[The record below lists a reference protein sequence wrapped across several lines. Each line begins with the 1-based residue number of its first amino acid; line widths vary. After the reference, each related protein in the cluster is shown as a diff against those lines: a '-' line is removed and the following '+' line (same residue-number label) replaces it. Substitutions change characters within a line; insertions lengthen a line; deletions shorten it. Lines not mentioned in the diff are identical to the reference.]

1 MDVEQTWGR
10 SDVTEGTDEDKDED
24 KDRDKDEDKD
34 EDKGG
39 VAGCIVGQPRA
50 TEKRPNP
57 SEGERASW
65 PPLSPFDDNTDDSVI
80 TSAQEQLKHLDPH
93 PVPSIGGNAASLR
106 TVNGSQI
113 TDSNNLRSRM
123 WLSFW
128 QARLRPLTGQLTA
141 VMAL

>member
-1 MDVEQTWGR
+1 MEQTLGR

-24 KDRDKDEDKD
+24 KEEDKD
-34 EDKGG
+34 EDEEDNEEKDS

-57 SEGERASW
+57 GKGERVSW

-93 PVPSIGGNAASLR
+93 PVPPIGGNAASLR
-106 TVNGSQI
+106 TVSINGSQTPTI
-113 TDSNNLRSRM
+113 SG
-123 WLSFW
+123 
-128 QARLRPLTGQLTA
+128 P
-141 VMAL
+141 

>member
-24 KDRDKDEDKD
+24 KEEDKD
-34 EDKGG
+34 S

-106 TVNGSQI
+106 TVSINGSQI

-123 WLSFW
+123 WFSFW